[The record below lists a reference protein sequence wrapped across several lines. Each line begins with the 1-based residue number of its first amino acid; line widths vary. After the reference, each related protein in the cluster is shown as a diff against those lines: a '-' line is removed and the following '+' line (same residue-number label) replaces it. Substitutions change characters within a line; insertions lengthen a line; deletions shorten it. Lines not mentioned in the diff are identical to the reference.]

1 MRVLFGIQQREPS
14 PGSRYRVTQFLPR
27 LEAAG
32 ISCDVLAAQGV
43 RSTGASVRSVSLSP
57 PARAAHLAWAWVESQ
72 WFLLQLVRRVRRYD
86 RCYLYRIPISGWAA
100 RLLAAHRDRLVYDF
114 DDAIDVQ
121 DGTGALLERI
131 RQRVWHRGLQRAIR
145 CCHVIV
151 TSNERNAEVV
161 SSMGGRAVVVPTS
174 VDVERYAAAAA
185 QTDTA
190 AESAA
195 AAAEVEAAGPAPRGG
210 ADAQTRTQT
219 GTRSDTAPRR
229 LVLGWIGTP
238 STSAYL
244 PLLEEPL
251 LAVAQAHD
259 IEIRLIGAGR
269 NPFARLPAS
278 VRAWSLATE
287 TQEIAAFDIGLMPMP
302 DTPWT
307 RGKAA
312 LKALQYGA
320 AGIPTIASWTTT
332 NEQILGTDEGTLYC
346 RTADDWRAA
355 VERLLRDAA
364 LRHDLGTR
372 ARRRVDAHYSV
383 SANLP
388 KLIAVLR
395 A

>member
-57 PARAAHLAWAWVESQ
+57 PARAAHLAWAWIESQ

-185 QTDTA
+185 TV
-190 AESAA
+190 ESAGEVA
-195 AAAEVEAAGPAPRGG
+195 ASEAAPR
-210 ADAQTRTQT
+210 AEA
-219 GTRSDTAPRR
+219 GTRPGTAPRR

-332 NEQILGTDEGTLYC
+332 NEQILGTDDGTLYC

-364 LRHDLGTR
+364 LRHDLGAR
-372 ARRRVDAHYSV
+372 ARRRVAAHYSV

>member
-14 PGSRYRVTQFLPR
+14 PGSRYRVTQFVPR

-32 ISCDVLAAQGV
+32 IACDVIAAQGA
-43 RSTGASVRSVSLSP
+43 RSTRASVRSVSLSP
-57 PARAAHLAWAWVESQ
+57 PARAAHLAWAWIETQ

-121 DGTGALLERI
+121 DGQGSLLERI

-151 TSNERNAEVV
+151 TSNARNAEVV

-174 VDVERYAAAAA
+174 VDVERYAAAS
-185 QTDTA
+185 
-190 AESAA
+190 EA
-195 AAAEVEAAGPAPRGG
+195 AAAEAEAAGAPG
-210 ADAQTRTQT
+210 
-219 GTRSDTAPRR
+219 RR

-244 PLLEEPL
+244 PLLEAPL
-251 LAVAQAHD
+251 LAVAQAYD
-259 IEIRLIGAGR
+259 VEIRLIGAGR
-269 NPFARLPAS
+269 NPFAALPAS

-287 TQEIAAFDIGLMPMP
+287 AQEIAAFDIGLMPMP

-320 AGIPTIASWTTT
+320 AGIPTVASWTPT
-332 NEQILGTDEGTLYC
+332 NEQILGADEGTLYC
-346 RTADDWRAA
+346 RTADDWRVA

-364 LRHDLGTR
+364 LRRDLGAR